1 MKVERRHQNAKARVH
16 FAEVG
21 VDQHG
26 IFVDL
31 FPYVVHQQQKH
42 APLSLLLHLP
52 RLPSFLG
59 VVLDVFQQVLV
70 RDSKFHVV
78 LGERR
83 APVLH

>member
-42 APLSLLLHLP
+42 APW
-52 RLPSFLG
+52 RDQAAVDTVG
-59 VVLDVFQQVLV
+59 GAVLV
-70 RDSKFHVV
+70 RAAEAVRVV
-78 LGERR
+78 ADQRR
-83 APVLH
+83 TDVLED